1 MTVRNMVEKI
11 LKTYGTSTTL
21 IRQDGKTLALK
32 AFLQPR
38 KALSQRNAIRRI
50 SPLGEILGDTYLFIC
65 SADCGADVGDQLVQQ
80 EGIHYELRQV
90 EKVMYKEE
98 PIYLWGLCVQKGR
111 ENAWD
116 GQ

>member
-1 MTVRNMVEKI
+1 MRNMVEKI

-21 IRQDGKTLALK
+21 IRQDGRVFELK
-32 AFLQPR
+32 ALLQPR

-65 SADCGADVGDQLVQQ
+65 SADCGADVGDLLVQR
-80 EGIHYELRQV
+80 ENIRYELRQV
-90 EKVMYKEE
+90 EKVMYKDD
-98 PIYLWGLCVQKGR
+98 PIYMWGLCVQKGR
-111 ENAWD
+111 DNAWD